1 MKKLAFLV
9 LTTLVVSCG
18 NATQSNADNQTEAT
32 PQTQQITKN
41 VSVQEFNQLMKEKPK
56 AQILDVRSAEEFRTG
71 YIAGAVNINVME
83 SGFEQT
89 IAKLDKNKPVLVY
102 CAAGGRSA
110 KAMSILY
117 KNGFTEV
124 YNMNGG
130 MGAWNAAGLP
140 ITK

>member
-1 MKKLAFLV
+1 MKKLAILA
-9 LTTLVVSCG
+9 LTALVVSCG
-18 NATQSNADNQTEAT
+18 NTTQGNTENQTEAVSQAQ
-32 PQTQQITKN
+32 QTTKN
-41 VSVQEFNQLMKEKPK
+41 VSVQEFNQLMKEKPN
-56 AQILDVRSAEEFRTG
+56 AQILDVRSVEEFRSG

-83 SGFEQT
+83 SGFEQA

-102 CAAGGRSA
+102 CSAGGRSA

-130 MGAWNAAGLP
+130 MGAWNTAGLP
-140 ITK
+140 VTK